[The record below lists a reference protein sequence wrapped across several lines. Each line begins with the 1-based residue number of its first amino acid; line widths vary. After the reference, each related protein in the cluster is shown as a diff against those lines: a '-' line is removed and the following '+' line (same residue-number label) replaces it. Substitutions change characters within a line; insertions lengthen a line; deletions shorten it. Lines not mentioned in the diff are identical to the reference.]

1 MRSGC
6 WSAVNA
12 PLLGDDNAPAF
23 PDVRMVVDDIDQP
36 CGLLAGEKLSLQQP
50 QLPRSGNCLR
60 IQGVASSFFVGISL
74 LDVQV
79 GAKIAT

>member
-36 CGLLAGEKLSLQQP
+36 CGLLARREAITSAAATYLVRVIVCAFEVTFEPSL
-50 QLPRSGNCLR
+50 
-60 IQGVASSFFVGISL
+60 
-74 LDVQV
+74 
-79 GAKIAT
+79 GATHK